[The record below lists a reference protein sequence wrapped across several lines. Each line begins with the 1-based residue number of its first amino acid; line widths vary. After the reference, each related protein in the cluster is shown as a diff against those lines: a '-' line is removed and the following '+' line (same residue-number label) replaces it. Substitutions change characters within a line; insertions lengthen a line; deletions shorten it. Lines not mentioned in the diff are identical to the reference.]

1 MKPGIKIN
9 SDLKEF
15 HPVNSER
22 SKQLNFN
29 KMKKIFTLVA
39 ASLFTMAVFAADHR
53 PSVTLQANKKFE
65 IVIDGKS
72 YYGSNA
78 GTISIAS
85 LRNGYHTVTV
95 YKFQKGFFKRNKKT
109 IATSTFMLRG
119 NDINIF
125 VDMFG
130 KIRVNEIQ
138 MKNDRKDFGWDKKD
152 RDKGLGRDYRKD
164 MNDHLKK

>member
-1 MKPGIKIN
+1 MK
-9 SDLKEF
+9 F
-15 HPVNSER
+15 HPVNFR
-22 SKQLNFN
+22 GPNKIKLNT
-29 KMKKIFTLVA
+29 MKKIFTLVA
-39 ASLFTMAVFAADHR
+39 ASLFTMAVFAADR
-53 PSVTLQANKKFE
+53 RASVTVQANKKFE